1 MIRSVI
7 IHTLKQDLP
16 TGFRV
21 SDEFPWN
28 AQGEPLYL
36 KNKRVVYVSQDQ
48 TETTPLLRVLGNQ
61 DVMQTRSL
69 VQVYFA
75 VDAKNVPAGA
85 DSLEQQ
91 ITAVKNMFQDHFR
104 REVIQNIQYDR
115 DTKIYQFDIDL
126 TTIPQGAQQ

>member
-1 MIRSVI
+1 MIRDTI
-7 IHTLKQDLP
+7 IDTLQQDLP

-21 SDEFPWN
+21 STEFPWN
-28 AQGEPLYL
+28 AQGEPLYT

-48 TETTPLLRVLGNQ
+48 TDTTPLLRVLGG
-61 DVMQTRSL
+61 DVMQQRSL

-85 DSLEQQ
+85 QQLEQQ
-91 ITAVKNMFQDHFR
+91 ITSLKNLFTDHFR
-104 REVIQNIQYDR
+104 KEVIQNIQYDR

>member
-1 MIRSVI
+1 MIRSQI
-7 IHTLKQDLP
+7 ITALRENLP
-16 TGFRV
+16 TGFRI

-48 TETTPLLRVLGNQ
+48 TETTPLFRVLGNQ

-69 VQVYFA
+69 VQVYLA

-85 DSLEQQ
+85 QTLEQQ
-91 ITAVKNMFQDHFR
+91 ITSVKNIFQDHFR
-104 REVIQNIQYDR
+104 REVILNIQYDR